1 MPRQTRAAKKIDDK
15 RTRATRA
22 ATATTT
28 TRPPAKKIRRT
39 DKRLAPK
46 PKEKRLNSKP
56 EEKRLASKPTLT
68 VVGAGR
74 LGTALAVALERIGYH
89 ITALVA
95 RERSH
100 ARRASRLL
108 SSRPPALDSSEL
120 EKIPDSDILIIATPD
135 DRVTETAAR
144 LAAALRPDAGARVR
158 RATATRHARKR
169 VALHVSGALSSDS
182 LAPLRA
188 RGFAVGS
195 LHPLVSVSDAAS
207 GADGLRGAFYCVEG
221 DAAAVRV
228 ARRVVRDL
236 GGQSFSVNSTDKVL
250 YHAAAVMA
258 AGHLTAL
265 FDVATS
271 MLARCGVKTEVAR
284 RALLTLSGSALH
296 NLARAPSNARALTG
310 PFARRDLDTIRKHL
324 DALDVLED
332 DEAFNLYVMLGRRA
346 IRMSARGAAKEDR
359 KILDELQRA
368 LEKREAGVVVTSD
381 DS

>member
-15 RTRATRA
+15 RTRPPRA
-22 ATATTT
+22 ATTT
-28 TRPPAKKIRRT
+28 TKTHPPAKKVRRT
-39 DKRLAPK
+39 EKRVASK
-46 PKEKRLNSKP
+46 PKAKRLN
-56 EEKRLASKPTLT
+56 SKPTLT

-74 LGTALAVALERIGYH
+74 LGTALAVALERIGYN
-89 ITALVA
+89 ITAVVA

-100 ARRASRLL
+100 ARRATRLL
-108 SSRPPALDSSEL
+108 SSRPPALGSSEL
-120 EKIPDSDILIIATPD
+120 GKIPDSDILIIATPD
-135 DRVTETAAR
+135 DGVAEIAYRISAVRER
-144 LAAALRPDAGARVR
+144 PRPDHP
-158 RATATRHARKR
+158 RASARKR

-236 GGQSFSVNSTDKVL
+236 GGRAFSVNPSDKAL
-250 YHAAAVMA
+250 YHAAAVVA

-271 MLARCGVKTEVAR
+271 LLARCGVKANIAR
-284 RALLTLSGSALH
+284 RALLTLSESALD
-296 NLARAPSNARALTG
+296 NLARAPDNSRALTG

-324 DALDVLED
+324 DALDATGD
-332 DEAFNLYVMLGRRA
+332 DEAFSLYVTLGRRA
-346 IRMSARGAAKEDR
+346 LKMSARGVTNEDR
-359 KILDELQRA
+359 KILYELQRA
-368 LEKREAGVVVTSD
+368 LEKREAGVVVTRD

>member
-1 MPRQTRAAKKIDDK
+1 MPRQSRAAKKIDDK
-15 RTRATRA
+15 LTRAPRA
-22 ATATTT
+22 ATTTTT

-39 DKRLAPK
+39 EKRVASEP
-46 PKEKRLNSKP
+46 EAKRLNSKP
-56 EEKRLASKPTLT
+56 T
-68 VVGAGR
+68 VALIGAGR
-74 LGTALAVALERIGYH
+74 LGTALAVALARIGYN

-108 SSRPPALDSSEL
+108 SSRPPALGSSDL
-120 EKIPDSDILIIATPD
+120 GKIPDSDILIIATPD
-135 DRVTETAAR
+135 DRVAETAYRISAEIERR
-144 LAAALRPDAGARVR
+144 LPDRT
-158 RATATRHARKR
+158 RASARKR
-169 VALHVSGALSSDS
+169 VALHVSGALASDS

-188 RGFAVGS
+188 RGFAVAS

-236 GGQSFSVNSTDKVL
+236 GGRAFSVNPSDKVL

-271 MLARCGVKTEVAR
+271 MLARCGVKTKIAR
-284 RALLTLSGSALH
+284 RALLTLSESALD

-324 DALDVLED
+324 EALAATGD
-332 DEAFNLYVMLGRRA
+332 DGAFNLYVTLGRRA
-346 IRMSARGAAKEDR
+346 IKMSARGVTNEDR
-359 KILDELQRA
+359 KILYELQHA
-368 LEKREAGVVVTSD
+368 LEKREAGVVTARD